1 MRRIDIT
8 SGHCSRLAR
17 RAGLWSPSGSGS
29 LGEAMRHFAKILDLE
44 AEDHRLGED
53 ANNTVIFRAIAA
65 AF

>member
-1 MRRIDIT
+1 
-8 SGHCSRLAR
+8 
-17 RAGLWSPSGSGS
+17 
-29 LGEAMRHFAKILDLE
+29 MRHFAKILDLE